1 MKLLIMNPPQT
12 TKLNDGLVRSF
23 KADQPGIQTAGKSFL
38 GLRWEDTLVKL
49 LFKEL
54 KDKTYTDPQPS
65 QSARI
70 LERNIRLKQ
79 IVNYFD
85 VCNLNYLLQI
95 MNNIFLSNY

>member
-1 MKLLIMNPPQT
+1 MKFWIMNPQQT
-12 TKLNDGLVRSF
+12 TKLNDSLVRSF

-38 GLRWEDTLVKL
+38 GLRWEYTLVKL

-65 QSARI
+65 QSTRI
-70 LERNIRLKQ
+70 PERNIRFKL

-85 VCNLNYLLQI
+85 VCNLN
-95 MNNIFLSNY
+95 

>member
-1 MKLLIMNPPQT
+1 M
-12 TKLNDGLVRSF
+12 
-23 KADQPGIQTAGKSFL
+23 
-38 GLRWEDTLVKL
+38 VKL

-54 KDKTYTDPQPS
+54 KEKTYTDPQPS

-95 MNNIFLSNY
+95 MNNIFFVKLLVLFITVMLSSFRINTNIEEIMLY

>member
-1 MKLLIMNPPQT
+1 MKFWLMNPQQT
-12 TKLNDGLVRSF
+12 TKLNDGLFRSF

-54 KDKTYTDPQPS
+54 KDKTYTDPS
-65 QSARI
+65 QSTRI
-70 LERNIRLKQ
+70 LERNIWFKR

-85 VCNLNYLLQI
+85 VCNLN
-95 MNNIFLSNY
+95 